1 MLCVCGIEIEKE
13 IAVADRL
20 SLTDDLNYCVT
31 IIEEHLGKKF
41 ITHLDKLLE
50 NRNVFITMDML
61 NEKDFGQEREGNP
74 NKVFGYIMEQ
84 RISVHPDMFHYIK
97 VYAQIKT
104 VLNYN
109 VNHSLYINHING
121 FIIVD
126 TNKLKYNSEVDVNS
140 NPEDIGHL
148 IGKGGSHIMQLR
160 NEINTILKE
169 FDIKER
175 VKFVKAYKIK
185 S

>member
-1 MLCVCGIEIEKE
+1 MVVSGIEIENE
-13 IAVADRL
+13 ISTTDRL
-20 SLTDDLNYCVT
+20 ALTGNLNYCIT
-31 IIEEHLGKKF
+31 IIEEHLGKNF
-41 ITHLDKLLE
+41 IKHLDKLLE

-61 NEKDFGQEREGNP
+61 NERDFGQEIEGNP
-74 NKVFGYIMEQ
+74 NKVFGYVMGQ
-84 RISVHPDMFHYIK
+84 RISVHPDTFHYIK
-97 VYAQIKT
+97 IYAQIKT
-104 VLNYN
+104 ILNYN

-126 TNKLKYNSEVDVNS
+126 TNKLKYNSEVDVKA

-169 FDIKER
+169 FDIKEQ